1 MNRENFAL
9 ITFPN
14 SHTVLQSEDLLE
26 DEDIKVI
33 PLPVEVS
40 SGCGLAIICDLDNIY
55 NIINILSSCNV
66 KYSGL
71 YKVNKDGLKKHIEP
85 LSLERG

>member
-1 MNRENFAL
+1 MNRDEFIL

-33 PLPVEVS
+33 PLPAEVS
-40 SGCGLAIICDLDNIY
+40 SGCGLAIICDINNTSNIV
-55 NIINILSSCNV
+55 NILKSSNV
-66 KYSGL
+66 KYNEI
-71 YKVNKDGLKKHIEP
+71 YKVKKNGMKKNILP
-85 LSLERG
+85 YKV